1 MSAGQTTCPGLIP
14 TQSKGVD
21 RNVRRSSM
29 AGRLALILS
38 VVLMTIAPAALATV
52 VIGQSIAGVKLG
64 DSKAQV
70 KKTLGKPSRTD
81 PSDFFYPTSAGLRV
95 HFKGGR
101 VDGIL
106 STSKKQ
112 KTSKGITIGSSSGAV
127 KAAYPSAKCSTGPLG
142 GSSLYCVVSAH
153 YKGKASYTSFL
164 VESAT
169 SGVIEIELGYGSGII

>member
-1 MSAGQTTCPGLIP
+1 MSTFPF
-14 TQSKGVD
+14 QS
-21 RNVRRSSM
+21 RSS
-29 AGRLALILS
+29 RLYVLS
-38 VVLMTIAPAALATV
+38 VLLVLVVGLSAATAQATV

-70 KKTLGKPSRTD
+70 RKTLGKPSRTD
-81 PSDFFYPTSAGLRV
+81 PSDFFYPTSVGLRV

-112 KTSKGITIGSSSGAV
+112 KTSKGITIGSSSAAV

-164 VESAT
+164 VESAA
-169 SGVIEIELGYGSGII
+169 SGVIEIELGYGSGIT